1 MGRYYALIVY
11 ILCCILLK
19 VKAEERLLWFSS
31 KPDIAFIAPNYLPES
46 KKENRR
52 VAVVLEGRHKYK

>member
-1 MGRYYALIVY
+1 M
-11 ILCCILLK
+11 K

-31 KPDIAFIAPNYLPES
+31 KADIAFIAPNYLPES

-52 VAVVLEGRHKYK
+52 VAVVLEGRQ